1 MYLTTNARKLL
12 RDVARQLCS
21 EPIVQKARRKVVNE
35 IVAWLDEQHI
45 DPGSRL
51 THAWLRFD
59 RELLA
64 QVEDAL
70 ALSGEAPLE
79 VNLSG
84 LSSIEQAK
92 YGNYEDKGN
101 REKPREHRV
110 LVSLPAVARPD
121 VAERQREFL
130 DLDWRDIDKSAFDT
144 LIQLENLD
152 SFYVFEAP
160 SACSSRPL
168 VTYRGDRHYGG
179 GFARLAAAWAASTK
193 VHLYCGDFDVAGIH
207 NAISSGA
214 THLLLPPL
222 DWLDQ
227 HATGVQLAPEQQKY
241 QASLRQRL
249 ATLPEDHP
257 LVSYLKLLH
266 GEQRGLL
273 QQWFDC
279 DLVWVPLG

>member
-1 MYLTTNARKLL
+1 MYLTPSARKLL
-12 RDVARQLCS
+12 RDVAQQLRS
-21 EPIVQKARRKVVNE
+21 EPVVQKDRRKVVNE
-35 IVAWLDEQHI
+35 VVAWLDELHI

-59 RELLA
+59 RALLA
-64 QVEDAL
+64 QVEGAL

-79 VNLSG
+79 INLSG
-84 LSSIEQAK
+84 LSTIEQAK
-92 YGNYEDKGN
+92 YGNHEDKGN

-110 LVSLPAVARPD
+110 LVSLPAVERPD
-121 VAERQREFL
+121 VAERQRDFV

-152 SFYVFEAP
+152 SFYVFEALP
-160 SACSSRPL
+160 ACSPRPL
-168 VTYRGDRHYGG
+168 VAYRGDRHYGG
-179 GFARLAAAWAASTK
+179 GFAKLATAWTASTK
-193 VHLYCGDFDVAGIH
+193 PHLYCGDFDVTGIH
-207 NAISSGA
+207 NAISSSA

-222 DWLDQ
+222 GWLDQ
-227 HATGVQLAPEQQKY
+227 HATGAQLASKQHDY

-249 ATLPEDHP
+249 ATLSEDHP
-257 LVSYLKLLH
+257 LVGYLKLLL

-279 DLVWVPLG
+279 ELVRVPLG